1 MIFVFFVVCLSCLLG
16 YLTEKDLYIFV
27 YLEYSLYLC
36 LQLSSLSKQI
46 YSPVNPMFFGSDCGE
61 AILRTIMIYALII
74 FVLSFV
80 LTIYSLPQI
89 LLVSYH
95 KKLFDQPEAR
105 KQHHTPSSRLGGT
118 CFVPVLFFTVSLLG
132 AVIIKLEPD
141 AYLQSYT
148 ESLSCMTFFASG
160 LILMYMMG
168 IMDDLVGLG
177 YKRKFV
183 VQILGGLMLWLAG
196 VGLNSLGGLFGITSI
211 PYALSLPLTILFVV
225 YITNAVNL
233 IDGIDGLASG
243 LGILALILLV
253 IFCVLNFHLLNLL
266 LFSSMLGILLPFWY
280 YNVYRRRRRNFKLFM
295 GDGGSLSLGY
305 VLAYGLL
312 IFMHVTPDSDPWASG
327 EAMVLLGA
335 FVVPCFDIVRVMLV
349 RARSGKG
356 LFLPDRNHI
365 HHKVLRAGFSPLRTM
380 YLLVSLSLFFVLLNL
395 LLVTFLGSTWV
406 LLLDVVVWCLFH
418 TLLNRYL
425 SCHQID
431 KKDGRM

>member
-1 MIFVFFVVCLSCLLG
+1 
-16 YLTEKDLYIFV
+16 
-27 YLEYSLYLC
+27 
-36 LQLSSLSKQI
+36 
-46 YSPVNPMFFGSDCGE
+46 
-61 AILRTIMIYALII
+61 MIYALVI
-74 FVLSFV
+74 FVLSLV
-80 LTIYSLPQI
+80 LTVFSLPQI

-105 KQHHTPSSRLGGT
+105 KQHQTPSSRLGGS
-118 CFVPVLFFTVSLLG
+118 CFVPVLFFSISLLG

-148 ESLSCMTFFASG
+148 DSLSCMTFFASG

-168 IMDDLVGLG
+168 LMDDLIGLG

-196 VGLNSLGGLFGITSI
+196 VGLNSLGGLFGVTVI

-243 LGILALILLV
+243 LGILALLLLV
-253 IFCVLNFHLLNLL
+253 VFSILNFHLLNLL

-312 IFMHVTPDSDPWASG
+312 IFMHVTPSFDPWSSG
-327 EAMVLLGA
+327 EALVALAA

-365 HHKVLRAGFSPLRTM
+365 HHKVLRAGFSPLQAM
-380 YLLVSLSLFFVLLNL
+380 YLLITLSLGFILLNVLLVPL
-395 LLVTFLGSTWV
+395 LSPTWV
-406 LLLDVVVWCLFH
+406 FLVDVVVWCLFH
-418 TLLNRYL
+418 GLLNRRIQRL
-425 SCHQID
+425 SFNKNTKIEE
-431 KKDGRM
+431 K

>member
-1 MIFVFFVVCLSCLLG
+1 
-16 YLTEKDLYIFV
+16 
-27 YLEYSLYLC
+27 
-36 LQLSSLSKQI
+36 
-46 YSPVNPMFFGSDCGE
+46 
-61 AILRTIMIYALII
+61 MIYALAI

-80 LTIYSLPQI
+80 LTIFALPQI

-105 KQHHTPSSRLGGT
+105 KQHQTPSSRLGGA
-118 CFVPVLFFTVSLLG
+118 CFVPVLFFSISLLG

-141 AYLQSYT
+141 AYLQTYT

-168 IMDDLVGLG
+168 LMDDLVGLG

-196 VGLNSLGGLFGITSI
+196 VGLNSLGGLFGITEI
-211 PYALSLPLTILFVV
+211 PYVLSLPLTILFVV

-243 LGILALILLV
+243 LGILSLILFV
-253 IFCVLNFHLLNLL
+253 TFCVRNFHLLNLL
-266 LFSSMLGILLPFWY
+266 LFSSMLGVLLPFWY

-305 VLAYGLL
+305 MLAYGLL
-312 IFMHVTPDSDPWASG
+312 IFMHVTPGSDPWASG
-327 EAMVLLGA
+327 EAMVGLAA
-335 FVVPCFDIVRVMLV
+335 FVVPCFDIVRVILV
-349 RARSGKG
+349 RARAGKG

-380 YLLVSLSLFFVLLNL
+380 YLLVALSLGFILLNA
-395 LLVTFLGSTWV
+395 LLVPFCAPTWV
-406 LLLDVVVWCLFH
+406 FLADVAVWCLFH
-418 TLLNRYL
+418 AVLNRRIRRH
-425 SCHQID
+425 S
-431 KKDGRM
+431 GSN

>member
-1 MIFVFFVVCLSCLLG
+1 
-16 YLTEKDLYIFV
+16 
-27 YLEYSLYLC
+27 
-36 LQLSSLSKQI
+36 
-46 YSPVNPMFFGSDCGE
+46 
-61 AILRTIMIYALII
+61 MIYAIII
-74 FVLSFV
+74 FFLSFLLTV
-80 LTIYSLPQI
+80 LSLPQI
-89 LLVSYH
+89 LLVSYQ

-105 KQHHTPSSRLGGT
+105 KVHRTPSSRLGGS
-118 CFVPVLFFTVSLLG
+118 CFVPVLFFSISLLG

-148 ESLSCMTFFASG
+148 ESLSCITFFASG
-160 LILMYMMG
+160 LILMYIMG
-168 IMDDLVGLG
+168 LMDDLIGLG

-196 VGLNSLGGLFGITSI
+196 VGINSLGGLFGITDI
-211 PYALSLPLTILFVV
+211 PYMVSLPLTLLFVV

-243 LGILALILLV
+243 LGTLALALFILFSV
-253 IFCVLNFHLLNLL
+253 RHFHLLNLL

-312 IFMHVTPDSDPWASG
+312 IFMHRTSDYDPWVSG
-327 EAMVLLGA
+327 QSMVGLAA

-365 HHKVLRAGFSPLRTM
+365 HHKMMRAGFSSLRTM
-380 YLLVSLSLFFVLLNL
+380 YLLVLLSLCFIFLNA
-395 LLVTFLGSTWV
+395 LLVSYWQPTWIFLTD
-406 LLLDVVVWCLFH
+406 LLVWCLFH
-418 TLLNRYL
+418 LWLNRRL
-425 SCHQID
+425 ERRKTETV
-431 KKDGRM
+431 KK